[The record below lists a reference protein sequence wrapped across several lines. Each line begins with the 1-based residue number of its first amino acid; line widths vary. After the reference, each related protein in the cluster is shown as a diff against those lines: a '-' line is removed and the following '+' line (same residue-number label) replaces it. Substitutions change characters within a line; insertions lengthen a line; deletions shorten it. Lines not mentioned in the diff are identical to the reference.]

1 MRKILRAAG
10 RLTAITASCAIGGAT
25 AAAQT
30 VGIPYGGS
38 YYINDTVS
46 HGLSLPPVSLP
57 NGSDEVRAADGTT
70 CRTSMSGNGAYMDV
84 GAISNGGADGYQ
96 ASASVYGRMI
106 FPLGAQPSRIDC
118 SALYRL
124 EIDRLKTEL
133 EFARMGAGAAAP
145 HAGGPLAESRSPP
158 WLAEGWSR
166 DGWQSRTTVAK
177 E

>member
-1 MRKILRAAG
+1 MRQVLRASS
-10 RLTAITASCAIGGAT
+10 RLIAIAALGALGGAT
-25 AAAQT
+25 AGAQT
-30 VGIPYGGS
+30 IGNPYGGS
-38 YYINDTVS
+38 YYINETVT
-46 HGLSLPPVSLP
+46 HGLSLPSVSLP

-106 FPLGAQPSRIDC
+106 FPLGPQPSRIDC
-118 SALYRL
+118 AALYRL
-124 EIDRLKTEL
+124 EIDRLRTEL
-133 EFARMGAGAAAP
+133 EFARMGGASPA
-145 HAGGPLAESRSPP
+145 LARGSQEGNNKPP

-177 E
+177 D